1 MAVNLDYNTMLTILK
16 RTLKLAWINLKRNS
30 GLSLI
35 AILAITTTLIFT
47 TFAFVVQDFAQSV
60 SAEVKQKV
68 SVSIYFKE
76 GVDEDTIL
84 DVKSELED
92 LPDVADVQYISK
104 ENALESFIERYKD
117 DAVLMAALAEVG
129 NPFLAS
135 ISVSANSIEG
145 YDAIMY
151 FLEDSPSQVFF
162 EKVDYGQRKSMIE
175 DLFYIIETLQK
186 VGIFLGVI
194 TGLAAILVIFNII
207 RSSIRGMKD
216 EISIMRLVG
225 VSRRFLSASFAFQG
239 LIIAVLSIILSFLI
253 TVALVFLFG
262 ADIKNVL
269 FGLDIASCLKQ
280 NAIILLQIHVLVAFV
295 LGVISSIIAVSK
307 YLKV

>member
-1 MAVNLDYNTMLTILK
+1 MLTILK

-30 GLSLI
+30 GLSIVAIFAI
-35 AILAITTTLIFT
+35 AATLIFT

-84 DVKSELED
+84 DVKSGLED
-92 LPDVADVQYISK
+92 LPDVVDVQYVPN
-104 ENALESFIERYKD
+104 EDALESFIERYKD

-135 ISVSANSIEG
+135 ISVSSDSVEG
-145 YDAIMY
+145 YDAIVY

-162 EKVDYGQRKSMIE
+162 EKIDYGQRKTIIE
-175 DLFYIIETLQK
+175 DLFYIIGTLQK

-194 TGLAAILVIFNII
+194 TSLAAILVIFNII
-207 RSSIRGMKD
+207 RSSIRGMRD

-225 VSRRFLSASFAFQG
+225 VSRKFLFASFAFQG
-239 LIIAVLSIILSFLI
+239 LIIATLSIILSFLI
-253 TVALVFLFG
+253 TLALIFLFG
-262 ADIKNVL
+262 ADIKNIL
-269 FGLDIASCLKQ
+269 FGLDIASCLEK
-280 NAIILLQIHVLVAFV
+280 NAIFLLQMHLVVAFM
-295 LGVISSIIAVSK
+295 LGVISSIVAVSR

>member
-1 MAVNLDYNTMLTILK
+1 MLTILK

-30 GLSLI
+30 GLSLVAIFAI
-35 AILAITTTLIFT
+35 AATLIFT

-60 SAEVKQKV
+60 STEVKQKV

-84 DVKSELED
+84 DVKSGLED
-92 LPDVADVQYISK
+92 LPDVVDVQYVPN
-104 ENALESFIERYKD
+104 EDALESFIERYKD

-135 ISVSANSIEG
+135 ISVSSDSVEG
-145 YDAIMY
+145 YDAIVY

-162 EKVDYGQRKSMIE
+162 EKIDYGQRKTIIE
-175 DLFYIIETLQK
+175 DLFYIIGTLQK

-194 TGLAAILVIFNII
+194 TSLAAILVIFNII
-207 RSSIRGMKD
+207 RSSIRGMRD

-225 VSRRFLSASFAFQG
+225 VSRKFLFASFAFQG
-239 LIIAVLSIILSFLI
+239 LIIATLSIILSFLI
-253 TVALVFLFG
+253 TIALVFLFG
-262 ADIKNVL
+262 EDIKNIL
-269 FGLDIASCLKQ
+269 FGLDIGGCLEK
-280 NAIILLQIHVLVAFV
+280 NAMFLLQMHLVVAFM
-295 LGVISSIIAVSK
+295 LGVISSIVAVSR